1 MGISIA
7 APVGPIGVLCMQ
19 RTLTQGRVVG
29 IVSGL
34 GAACADVIYGLI
46 AGLGLTMVSQFIM
59 SHKLW
64 IQLIGGVFLLYLGLK
79 ILTSKARPMDGTPQ
93 KSSSLTSAFFTTFLQ
108 TLTNPMTILSFAA
121 IFAGLGI
128 VNTHTSAISSIT
140 LIVGI
145 FCGSAAWWIFL
156 TTTVSMMSRRM
167 NQQHMAMI
175 NVISGIIICLFG
187 MFSLIRLMIGS

>member
-34 GAACADVIYGLI
+34 GAACADFIYGLI

-59 SHKLW
+59 SRQSW
-64 IQLIGGVFLLYLGLK
+64 IQLIGGLFLFYLGLK
-79 ILTSKARPMDGTPQ
+79 ILCAKATPINGTPR
-93 KSSSLTSAFFTTFLQ
+93 KSSLSSAFFTTFLQ

-128 VNTHTSAISSIT
+128 VNTHTSAISSTT

-156 TTTVSMMSRRM
+156 TTTVSMMRRRM

>member
-34 GAACADVIYGLI
+34 GAACADLIYGLI
-46 AGLGLTMVSQFIM
+46 AGLGLTMVSQFIL
-59 SHKLW
+59 SQQSW
-64 IQLIGGVFLLYLGLK
+64 IQLIGGVFLFYLGLK
-79 ILTSKARPMDGTPQ
+79 ILSAKATPINGTPQ
-93 KSSSLTSAFFTTFLQ
+93 KSNLSSAFFTTFLQ
-108 TLTNPMTILSFAA
+108 TLTNPLTILSFAA

-128 VNTHTSAISSIT
+128 VNTHTSYISSIT

-156 TTTVSMMSRRM
+156 TITVSMMSRRM
-167 NQQHMAMI
+167 NQQHMVMI

-187 MFSLIRLMIGS
+187 MFSLIRLMIG